1 MIVSDAVAAALEID
15 CSGAA
20 VSALTPE
27 MAMRPAPNLQL
38 THQYTGDDSLADSEP
53 LANTNP
59 RLSISPGM
67 RPDGWGFGWIP
78 PSHLETGAGASA
90 LPASLRR
97 VVSRREAERGGPEY
111 PRQRSVGRAGRCGDA
126 AALAGGKERER
137 DRYISKGR

>member
-1 MIVSDAVAAALEID
+1 MMVSDAVAAALEID

-38 THQYTGDDSLADSEP
+38 THQYTGDDSLADLEP

-97 VVSRREAERGGPEY
+97 VAGLRKGEPVERQDWGGMKFQGQILILKKVEALGVARE
-111 PRQRSVGRAGRCGDA
+111 
-126 AALAGGKERER
+126 
-137 DRYISKGR
+137 